1 MAATA
6 SGRTGVVAA
15 WSRYVTPAFEPGFG
29 GLLTGQVYEP
39 GISVTPLGD
48 TPFVTTQLRL
58 VEPPEPRSRPAKDAS
73 KASSTAA
80 TRAPSKGT
88 VRRART
94 NTARSGRRAA
104 SWGEWRLD
112 AGTRQVGRAGVAQ
125 ARRALEA
132 ALEQAALE
140 QELSEAS

>member
-1 MAATA
+1 MSGPA
-6 SGRTGVVAA
+6 S
-15 WSRYVTPAFEPGFG
+15 G

-58 VEPPEPRSRPAKDAS
+58 VEPPEPSSRPASGTKRAS
-73 KASSTAA
+73 KGPAKGTEQSRSRRGRSQAGKRAGAA
-80 TRAPSKGT
+80 TVS
-88 VRRART
+88 RT
-94 NTARSGRRAA
+94 GRRAA
-104 SWGEWRLD
+104 SWGDWRLD

-140 QELSEAS
+140 QELSQAS